1 MVAIIVVVHDGP
13 KFIALTL
20 GTHELITRGLGRED
34 RRAALEGP
42 EWVTWW
48 PALGRGRGHSQ
59 FQGYVQP
66 GVILTY
72 LMWRS

>member
-1 MVAIIVVVHDGP
+1 MVAVRVVVYDGP

-20 GTHELITRGLGRED
+20 ETHELITRGLGRED
-34 RRAALEGP
+34 RR
-42 EWVTWW
+42 T
-48 PALGRGRGHSQ
+48 ALGGDMVASFGEGRGHSQ

-66 GVILTY
+66 GVILAY